1 MFPRSLQCTFCV
13 FWQIFLLLGF
23 IKQPG
28 SLLSLLTTRQ
38 INPQGR
44 LASPRDSSFPGS
56 DLEAQRTSG
65 WGSGDHRKGC
75 PSELPRHHGFCVEPW
90 DERLKKGKI
99 NVFVFFFFFFFL
111 NDSAILYWEQSLKCN
126 YGRKKKS
133 TLGPKDP
140 PHPSHLSNLEYAQPF
155 LQPPHF

>member
-1 MFPRSLQCTFCV
+1 MFPRSLQRTFCV

-44 LASPRDSSFPGS
+44 LAGPRDSGFLGS

-65 WGSGDHRKGC
+65 WGSRDHRKGC
-75 PSELPRHHGFCVEPW
+75 LSELPRHHGFCVEPW

-99 NVFVFFFFFFFL
+99 NVFFFFFFFFL
-111 NDSAILYWEQSLKCN
+111 NDSAILYWEKSLKCN
-126 YGRKKKS
+126 YRRKQKS

-140 PHPSHLSNLEYAQPF
+140 PHPSRLSNLDYAQPF

>member
-1 MFPRSLQCTFCV
+1 MFPRSLQRTFCV

-44 LASPRDSSFPGS
+44 LAGPSNSSFPDS
-56 DLEAQRTSG
+56 DLEAQKTLG
-65 WGSGDHRKGC
+65 WGSGDPRKGC
-75 PSELPRHHGFCVEPW
+75 PSELPRHHGFYVEPW

-99 NVFVFFFFFFFL
+99 NVGFFFL
-111 NDSAILYWEQSLKCN
+111 NDSAILYWEKSLKCN
-126 YGRKKKS
+126 YRRKQKS
-133 TLGPKDP
+133 TLGPKDT
-140 PHPSHLSNLEYAQPF
+140 PHPSHLSHLDYAQCF